1 MSPRLR
7 RSTLLYLMLTWLT
20 LLAIASALLITVE
33 IRRLEQQF
41 QQASDALTVVVRNK
55 LDTNE
60 AVLSGLVAFLLAV
73 EEDDREATQRY
84 AAAMVSAYP
93 HIHMIEI
100 ARRVPANEAAD
111 LVATLQRSWRSDF
124 ALKTFSELTGRK
136 SVTEAP
142 RGDTWPILF
151 IYPALAEA
159 DPIYGLRLESV
170 EHLAATLA
178 RAQASS
184 HAVSSPVFQ
193 FYEGGMGYILLQSV
207 ERPAQAHEGGAPN
220 LFGNTMAAMLVIRSE
235 ALLPATTK
243 HTKTP
248 MSITLG
254 LIGNSGAESML
265 VSAQTVHGTRLEDWL
280 LPVFERTERISTS
293 GQKIDI
299 TFAQQQRLKDVL
311 RPETVAIFAL
321 LFAAV
326 LLAPWLLLRH
336 YSALAQASI
345 EHEQSAYLATHDVL
359 TGVPNRYLLA
369 DHFKLAVRNWERNGA
384 RFALLLLD
392 LDHFKDINDRFGHEA
407 GDRVL
412 CAAADRITAQL
423 RSCDTVARYGG
434 DEFIILL
441 TNILDAQDAVQVGE
455 KLLAAVSH
463 PIATPG
469 GSLTV
474 SCSLGIAVCPDHG
487 TDLDTL
493 RRNADM
499 AMYQAK
505 QSGRC
510 AVVVS
515 AAQQG

>member
-1 MSPRLR
+1 MSPQLR
-7 RSTLLYLMLTWLT
+7 RSTLLYLLLAWLT
-20 LLAIASALLITVE
+20 ILTVASALLITVE
-33 IRRLEQQF
+33 IRRIEQQF

-73 EEDDREATQRY
+73 EEDDREATRRY

-93 HIHMIEI
+93 HIYMIEI
-100 ARRVPANEAAD
+100 ARRVPTQEAAD

-124 ALKTFSELTGRK
+124 ALKTFTDLTGRK

-142 RGDTWPILF
+142 HGDAWPILF
-151 IYPALAEA
+151 VYPALAEA

-170 EHLAATLA
+170 EHLAPTLA
-178 RAQASS
+178 RAQASF

-193 FYEGGMGYILLQSV
+193 LYEGGSGYILLQSV
-207 ERPAQAHEGGAPN
+207 KRPAKAHAGDTPN
-220 LFGNTMAAMLVIRSE
+220 LFGNAMAAMLVIRSE
-235 ALLPATTK
+235 ALLPAAVNR
-243 HTKTP
+243 P
-248 MSITLG
+248 DASMNITLG
-254 LIGNSGAESML
+254 LIGDSGTDSML
-265 VSAQTVHGTRLEDWL
+265 VSSQTAEGTRLERWL
-280 LPVFERTERISTS
+280 LPVFERVERISTS
-293 GQKIDI
+293 GQLIDI
-299 TFAQQQRLKDVL
+299 RYTQQQRLKDVL
-311 RPETVAIFAL
+311 RPETVAFLIL
-321 LFAAV
+321 LFAAAF
-326 LLAPWLLLRH
+326 LSPWLLLRH
-336 YSALAQASI
+336 YRALTRASI

-369 DHFKLAVRNWERNGA
+369 DRLKLAVHNWERNGA
-384 RFALLLLD
+384 RFAVILLD
-392 LDHFKDINDRFGHEA
+392 LDHFKEINDRFGHEA

-412 CAAADRITAQL
+412 CAEADRMTAQL

-434 DEFIILL
+434 DEFVILL
-441 TNILDAQDAVQVGE
+441 TNVLDSRDAAQVGE

-469 GSLTV
+469 GNLTV

-505 QSGRC
+505 QSGRR

-515 AAQQG
+515 TAQKG